1 MDDLRIAVLRATV
14 NYIDRQVIGIL
25 KVTLQQELHWS
36 EIDYSNIILAF
47 QLAYAAGVAGG
58 GRLIDRLGTRRG
70 YSLAVIVWSIA
81 AMAHAAARS
90 VAGFAIGE
98 RRWDWGRAEAFQLR

>member
-1 MDDLRIAVLRATV
+1 MICGLLFYAATV

-47 QLAYAAGVAGG
+47 QLAYAAGSLVV

-90 VAGFAIGE
+90 VAGFAIARAALGL
-98 RRWDWGRAEAFQLR
+98 GRAEAFQLR